1 MAAYANVWPEDK
13 IISLVD
19 YHNNVI
25 EQSLE
30 SFRKLGNRLYGV
42 RVDTSKNMKDKM
54 FNNEADNKEY
64 YGVNIE
70 MIKRLREALDNA
82 GGKDVKII
90 VSSGFSRWKNKKI
103 WRSKYTCWFI
113 WCWSRQCL
121 SLSAFSRLMQYY

>member
-1 MAAYANVWPEDK
+1 

-30 SFRKLGNRLYGV
+30 SFKELGNRLYGV

-54 FNNEADNKEY
+54 FDNEPDNKEY

-70 MIKRLREALDNA
+70 MIKRLRKSLDEVGA
-82 GGKDVKII
+82 KDVKII
-90 VSSGFSRWKNKKI
+90 VSSG
-103 WRSKYTCWFI
+103 
-113 WCWSRQCL
+113 
-121 SLSAFSRLMQYY
+121 

>member
-1 MAAYANVWPEDK
+1 MWPEDK

-90 VSSGFSRWKNKKI
+90 VSSGFSAEKI
-103 WRSKYTCWFI
+103 RKFEEANTPVDSYGVG
-113 WCWSRQCL
+113 QGNV
-121 SLSAFSRLMQYY
+121 

>member
-90 VSSGFSRWKNKKI
+90 CFLQVLCR
-103 WRSKYTCWFI
+103 
-113 WCWSRQCL
+113 
-121 SLSAFSRLMQYY
+121 